1 MNTSG
6 EAADQVVR
14 MSLEVGEAAL
24 KISGT
29 GAKHLAVML
38 YAVLKEKK
46 KTKGRVRLETLV
58 KSGRPLTV
66 FSVKESDLK
75 QFVQEAKRYGVLYC
89 AVRNPRGSSDGL
101 VDVIVKEEDAP
112 RINRIVDRFQFA
124 SVTEAAKI
132 KTEIERTRAEK
143 AKAGKSEKQ
152 EKKPEKVQ
160 VQQEKQGQAEPE
172 KDYPQKSKE
181 DQLMDELFGESV
193 KKEGKEQK
201 PQDEKVQAFIAESR
215 NNRNRCYELS
225 EQVTAQVATDGKMLQ
240 KYLDVQSTFDR
251 YTTNNALLILAQRP
265 DAQKLGDYGY
275 WRNHGFYLKRM
286 ERQNP
291 VLILEPGKTYKRE
304 DGTVGNYYNAKKLY
318 DISQTTMSDTTI
330 QKSEYEEHDLI
341 RALVSTPPVNIV
353 AAEPEQMPDEKGAF
367 FKPEEGCI
375 YVRKGMSAQ
384 EIFQNLVPELVFA
397 GYADGNPHYDKNE
410 DAFHV
415 SCASYML
422 CKKYGMDTSRYNF
435 LHAPEFFEKM
445 ETQEVRVELSRA
457 RDAANTIS
465 ARMAK
470 VLDQN
475 RNATYR
481 QSEAEK
487 NGQDSSENVKDK
499 KENPEPEKKEQ
510 KSRGQH
516 RKEAR

>member
-152 EKKPEKVQ
+152 EKKPEK
-160 VQQEKQGQAEPE
+160 
-172 KDYPQKSKE
+172 DYPQKSKE

-193 KKEGKEQK
+193 KKEGKEQNPSLAKTTKSRLSEPTSKKQEKTAEGTSKLFTPEK
-201 PQDEKVQAFIAESR
+201 PEKPSVRKELREIQNARKKEAER
-215 NNRNRCYELS
+215 RENRNDPVRNQGNKDRNQILH
-225 EQVTAQVATDGKMLQ
+225 QQPQQ
-240 KYLDVQSTFDR
+240 KR
-251 YTTNNALLILAQRP
+251 
-265 DAQKLGDYGY
+265 
-275 WRNHGFYLKRM
+275 
-286 ERQNP
+286 
-291 VLILEPGKTYKRE
+291 
-304 DGTVGNYYNAKKLY
+304 
-318 DISQTTMSDTTI
+318 
-330 QKSEYEEHDLI
+330 
-341 RALVSTPPVNIV
+341 
-353 AAEPEQMPDEKGAF
+353 
-367 FKPEEGCI
+367 KP
-375 YVRKGMSAQ
+375 RKG
-384 EIFQNLVPELVFA
+384 
-397 GYADGNPHYDKNE
+397 
-410 DAFHV
+410 
-415 SCASYML
+415 
-422 CKKYGMDTSRYNF
+422 
-435 LHAPEFFEKM
+435 
-445 ETQEVRVELSRA
+445 
-457 RDAANTIS
+457 
-465 ARMAK
+465 
-470 VLDQN
+470 
-475 RNATYR
+475 
-481 QSEAEK
+481 
-487 NGQDSSENVKDK
+487 
-499 KENPEPEKKEQ
+499 KE
-510 KSRGQH
+510 R
-516 RKEAR
+516 

>member
-193 KKEGKEQK
+193 KKEGKEQNPSLAK
-201 PQDEKVQAFIAESR
+201 TTKSR
-215 NNRNRCYELS
+215 LS
-225 EQVTAQVATDGKMLQ
+225 EPTSKKQEKTAEGTSKLFTPEKPEKPSVRKELREIQ
-240 KYLDVQSTFDR
+240 
-251 YTTNNALLILAQRP
+251 NA
-265 DAQKLGDYGY
+265 
-275 WRNHGFYLKRM
+275 
-286 ERQNP
+286 
-291 VLILEPGKTYKRE
+291 
-304 DGTVGNYYNAKKLY
+304 
-318 DISQTTMSDTTI
+318 TMSDTTI

-457 RDAANTIS
+457 RDAANAIS

-481 QSEAEK
+481 QSETEK
-487 NGQDSSENVKDK
+487 TGQDSSEKVKDK

>member
-89 AVRNPRGSSDGL
+89 VVRNPKGSSDGL

-181 DQLMDELFGESV
+181 
-193 KKEGKEQK
+193 GKEQK
-201 PQDEKVQAFIAESR
+201 PSLAKTTKSR
-215 NNRNRCYELS
+215 LS
-225 EQVTAQVATDGKMLQ
+225 EPTSKKQEKTA
-240 KYLDVQSTFDR
+240 
-251 YTTNNALLILAQRP
+251 
-265 DAQKLGDYGY
+265 
-275 WRNHGFYLKRM
+275 
-286 ERQNP
+286 E
-291 VLILEPGKTYKRE
+291 
-304 DGTVGNYYNAKKLY
+304 GTSKLY
-318 DISQTTMSDTTI
+318 
-330 QKSEYEEHDLI
+330 
-341 RALVSTPPVNIV
+341 A
-353 AAEPEQMPDEKGAF
+353 PE
-367 FKPEEGCI
+367 KPEKPS
-375 YVRKGMSAQ
+375 VRKELR
-384 EIFQNLVPELVFA
+384 EIQNA
-397 GYADGNPHYDKNE
+397 R
-410 DAFHV
+410 
-415 SCASYML
+415 
-422 CKKYGMDTSRYNF
+422 KK
-435 LHAPEFFEKM
+435 
-445 ETQEVRVELSRA
+445 
-457 RDAANTIS
+457 
-465 ARMAK
+465 
-470 VLDQN
+470 
-475 RNATYR
+475 
-481 QSEAEK
+481 EAEWREHR
-487 NGQDSSENVKDK
+487 NDPVRNQGNKDRNQIRHQQPQQK
-499 KENPEPEKKEQ
+499 RKPRKGKE
-510 KSRGQH
+510 R
-516 RKEAR
+516 

>member
-152 EKKPEKVQ
+152 EKKPEK
-160 VQQEKQGQAEPE
+160 QGQAEPE

-181 DQLMDELFGESV
+181 DQLMDELFGEPV
-193 KKEGKEQK
+193 KKEGKEQNPSLAK
-201 PQDEKVQAFIAESR
+201 TTKSR
-215 NNRNRCYELS
+215 LS
-225 EQVTAQVATDGKMLQ
+225 EPTSKKQEKTAEGT
-240 KYLDVQSTFDR
+240 S
-251 YTTNNALLILAQRP
+251 
-265 DAQKLGDYGY
+265 KL
-275 WRNHGFYLKRM
+275 F
-286 ERQNP
+286 
-291 VLILEPGKTYKRE
+291 V
-304 DGTVGNYYNAKKLY
+304 
-318 DISQTTMSDTTI
+318 
-330 QKSEYEEHDLI
+330 
-341 RALVSTPPVNIV
+341 
-353 AAEPEQMPDEKGAF
+353 PE
-367 FKPEEGCI
+367 KPEKPS
-375 YVRKGMSAQ
+375 VRKELR
-384 EIFQNLVPELVFA
+384 EIQNA
-397 GYADGNPHYDKNE
+397 R
-410 DAFHV
+410 
-415 SCASYML
+415 
-422 CKKYGMDTSRYNF
+422 KK
-435 LHAPEFFEKM
+435 
-445 ETQEVRVELSRA
+445 
-457 RDAANTIS
+457 
-465 ARMAK
+465 
-470 VLDQN
+470 
-475 RNATYR
+475 
-481 QSEAEK
+481 EAEQREHR
-487 NGQDSSENVKDK
+487 NDPVRNQGNKDRNQIRHQQPQQK
-499 KENPEPEKKEQ
+499 RKPRKGKE
-510 KSRGQH
+510 R
-516 RKEAR
+516 

>member
-1 MNTSG
+1 MNISG

-152 EKKPEKVQ
+152 EKK
-160 VQQEKQGQAEPE
+160 QEKQGQAEPE

-181 DQLMDELFGESV
+181 DQLMDELFGEPV
-193 KKEGKEQK
+193 KKEGKEQNPSLAK
-201 PQDEKVQAFIAESR
+201 TTKSR
-215 NNRNRCYELS
+215 LS
-225 EQVTAQVATDGKMLQ
+225 EPTSKKQEKTAEGT
-240 KYLDVQSTFDR
+240 S
-251 YTTNNALLILAQRP
+251 
-265 DAQKLGDYGY
+265 KL
-275 WRNHGFYLKRM
+275 F
-286 ERQNP
+286 
-291 VLILEPGKTYKRE
+291 
-304 DGTVGNYYNAKKLY
+304 
-318 DISQTTMSDTTI
+318 
-330 QKSEYEEHDLI
+330 
-341 RALVSTPPVNIV
+341 TP
-353 AAEPEQMPDEKGAF
+353 E
-367 FKPEEGCI
+367 KPEKPS
-375 YVRKGMSAQ
+375 VRKELR
-384 EIFQNLVPELVFA
+384 EIQNA
-397 GYADGNPHYDKNE
+397 R
-410 DAFHV
+410 
-415 SCASYML
+415 
-422 CKKYGMDTSRYNF
+422 KK
-435 LHAPEFFEKM
+435 
-445 ETQEVRVELSRA
+445 
-457 RDAANTIS
+457 
-465 ARMAK
+465 
-470 VLDQN
+470 
-475 RNATYR
+475 
-481 QSEAEK
+481 EAE
-487 NGQDSSENVKDK
+487 
-499 KENPEPEKKEQ
+499 
-510 KSRGQH
+510 R
-516 RKEAR
+516 R

>member
-46 KTKGRVRLETLV
+46 KTKGRARLETLV

-89 AVRNPRGSSDGL
+89 AVRNPKGSSDGL

-160 VQQEKQGQAEPE
+160 TQQEKQGQAEPE

-181 DQLMDELFGESV
+181 DQLMDELFGEPV
-193 KKEGKEQK
+193 KKEGKEQNPSLAKTTKSRLSEPTSKKQEKTAEGTSKLYAPEK
-201 PQDEKVQAFIAESR
+201 PSVRKELREIQNTRKKEAEQR
-215 NNRNRCYELS
+215 ENRNGPVRN
-225 EQVTAQVATDGKMLQ
+225 QGNKDRNQIRHQQPQQ
-240 KYLDVQSTFDR
+240 KR
-251 YTTNNALLILAQRP
+251 
-265 DAQKLGDYGY
+265 
-275 WRNHGFYLKRM
+275 
-286 ERQNP
+286 
-291 VLILEPGKTYKRE
+291 
-304 DGTVGNYYNAKKLY
+304 
-318 DISQTTMSDTTI
+318 
-330 QKSEYEEHDLI
+330 
-341 RALVSTPPVNIV
+341 
-353 AAEPEQMPDEKGAF
+353 
-367 FKPEEGCI
+367 KP
-375 YVRKGMSAQ
+375 RKG
-384 EIFQNLVPELVFA
+384 
-397 GYADGNPHYDKNE
+397 
-410 DAFHV
+410 
-415 SCASYML
+415 
-422 CKKYGMDTSRYNF
+422 
-435 LHAPEFFEKM
+435 
-445 ETQEVRVELSRA
+445 
-457 RDAANTIS
+457 
-465 ARMAK
+465 
-470 VLDQN
+470 
-475 RNATYR
+475 
-481 QSEAEK
+481 
-487 NGQDSSENVKDK
+487 
-499 KENPEPEKKEQ
+499 KE
-510 KSRGQH
+510 R
-516 RKEAR
+516 

>member
-46 KTKGRVRLETLV
+46 KTKGRARLETLV

-89 AVRNPRGSSDGL
+89 AVRNPKGSSDGL

-160 VQQEKQGQAEPE
+160 TQQEKQGQAEPE

-181 DQLMDELFGESV
+181 DQLMDELLGEPV
-193 KKEGKEQK
+193 KKEGKEQNPSLAK
-201 PQDEKVQAFIAESR
+201 TTKSRLFEPTSKKQEKTAE
-215 NNRNRCYELS
+215 
-225 EQVTAQVATDGKMLQ
+225 
-240 KYLDVQSTFDR
+240 
-251 YTTNNALLILAQRP
+251 
-265 DAQKLGDYGY
+265 
-275 WRNHGFYLKRM
+275 
-286 ERQNP
+286 
-291 VLILEPGKTYKRE
+291 
-304 DGTVGNYYNAKKLY
+304 GTSKLY
-318 DISQTTMSDTTI
+318 
-330 QKSEYEEHDLI
+330 
-341 RALVSTPPVNIV
+341 A
-353 AAEPEQMPDEKGAF
+353 PE
-367 FKPEEGCI
+367 KPS
-375 YVRKGMSAQ
+375 VRKELR
-384 EIFQNLVPELVFA
+384 EIQNA
-397 GYADGNPHYDKNE
+397 R
-410 DAFHV
+410 
-415 SCASYML
+415 
-422 CKKYGMDTSRYNF
+422 KK
-435 LHAPEFFEKM
+435 
-445 ETQEVRVELSRA
+445 
-457 RDAANTIS
+457 
-465 ARMAK
+465 
-470 VLDQN
+470 
-475 RNATYR
+475 
-481 QSEAEK
+481 EAERREHR
-487 NGQDSSENVKDK
+487 NDPVRNQGNKDRNQIRHQQPQQK
-499 KENPEPEKKEQ
+499 RKPRKGKE
-510 KSRGQH
+510 R
-516 RKEAR
+516 